1 MRAAMTTAV
10 LTIVVDRLRPMRP
23 ECPGLESLEIARSIT
38 LGSLE
43 LDSLDTLQ
51 LAMEL
56 ETALGLE
63 IEVGDFHKDLTLSQL
78 SEKLAAT
85 A

>member
-1 MRAAMTTAV
+1 MTTAV
-10 LTIVVDRLRPMRP
+10 LAIVVDRLRAMRP
-23 ECPGLESLEIARSIT
+23 ECSGLESLETAQSRT

-56 ETALGLE
+56 ETALGVE
-63 IEVGDFHKDLTLSQL
+63 IEVGEFHKGLTLSQL
-78 SEKLAAT
+78 AEKLAAI
-85 A
+85 AA